1 MYLQSTSCGEIGLI
15 LHEIL
20 YKILNYKTNGFFI
33 EVGANDGYTGS
44 FTYNLAKIGWGG
56 IYFEPVPSIYES
68 CVKNHLNHD
77 NVNVINM
84 AVGEKE
90 EYLNIVDGGTLSTMD
105 DETYNIYL
113 NNSWSK
119 NNFINNNNNNKIQ
132 VKTNKLDNIL
142 SNLKIEKDFDLLV
155 LDVEG
160 YEMNVL
166 KGFTISNYNPKI
178 IIIEI
183 SDQHD
188 SFRNNKI
195 IMEKFSWIRNCL
207 TTNGYSLLV
216 NDVVDNVYLRNDLY
230 SDKDKEFFSNKI
242 KFPQFSK

>member
-1 MYLQSTSCGEIGLI
+1 
-15 LHEIL
+15 
-20 YKILNYKTNGFFI
+20 
-33 EVGANDGYTGS
+33 
-44 FTYNLAKIGWGG
+44 
-56 IYFEPVPSIYES
+56 
-68 CVKNHLNHD
+68 
-77 NVNVINM
+77 
-84 AVGEKE
+84 
-90 EYLNIVDGGTLSTMD
+90 MD

-119 NNFINNNNNNKIQ
+119 NNFINNNNNKIQ

-183 SDQHD
+183 ADQHD
-188 SFRNNKI
+188 SFINNKI
-195 IMEKFSWIRNCL
+195 IMEKFSWIRNYL

>member
-20 YKILNYKTNGFFI
+20 YKILDYKTNGVFI

-44 FTYNLAKIGWGG
+44 FTYNLAKIGWKG

-84 AVGEKE
+84 AISEKE
-90 EYLNIVDGGTLSTMD
+90 EDLNIIDAGTLSTMD
-105 DETYNIYL
+105 NETYKIYL
-113 NNSWSK
+113 NNSWSR
-119 NNFINNNNNNKIQ
+119 NNFINNKQVQ
-132 VKTNKLDNIL
+132 VKSNKLDNIL
-142 SNLKIEKDFDLLV
+142 SNLKVETDFDLLV

-178 IIIEI
+178 VIIEI

-188 SFRNNKI
+188 SFINNEI
-195 IMEKFSWIRNCL
+195 IMEKFSWIRNYL
-207 TTNGYSLLV
+207 TTNNYTLLV
-216 NDVVDNVYLRNDLY
+216 NDVVDNIYLRNDLY
-230 SDKDKEFFSNKI
+230 FDKDKEFFSKKI